1 MTTDEILL
9 DVEERM
15 EKAIRKLK
23 GDLAGIRTG
32 RANPGLV
39 DSLRVEVYGSAVPI
53 KQVASVGAAEPNQIV
68 IRPYDPGTI
77 KDIEKAIQT
86 SDLGFNPQSDGRL
99 IRLNVPPLS
108 TEVRRKMVGRVKE
121 LAEEAKVAD
130 PQHPPRRQQAGRH
143 RREGQ
148 GLLRGRPRPGQGRN
162 PGTHQDLR
170 SPGHRLGQGPR
181 KRGHGGVIIPVFAD
195 AESIANANLVIAG
208 IGLTATI
215 GLIILTAIYVIANSQ
230 TCSLSDGSVRSRLFS
245 TC

>member
-39 DSLRVEVYGSAVPI
+39 DSLRVDVYGSAVPI
-53 KQVASVGAAEPNQIV
+53 KQVASVGAPEPNQIV
-68 IRPYDPGTI
+68 IRPYDPGTL

-108 TEVRRKMVGRVKE
+108 TEVRRKMVGRIKE
-121 LAEEAKVAD
+121 LTEEAKVAVRNI
-130 PQHPPRRQQAGRH
+130 RRDGNKSADQGEKDKDFSEDDRDQAK
-143 RREGQ
+143 EEIQ
-148 GLLRGRPRPGQGRN
+148 
-162 PGTHQDLR
+162 
-170 SPGHRLGQGPR
+170 
-181 KRGHGGVIIPVFAD
+181 
-195 AESIANANLVIAG
+195 E
-208 IGLTATI
+208 LTKTYEA
-215 GLIILTAIYVIANSQ
+215 
-230 TCSLSDGSVRSRLFS
+230 
-245 TC
+245 